1 MKKIFMTMMV
11 AALTLGFHSC
21 SSSDDDELETII
33 EQEQTDDSGDEETE
47 EENSD
52 AITYAA
58 TITNTELA
66 AVLAEIIDGVTL
78 DDNGYGLVTQEAIDS
93 TTELDIS
100 DRGLTSISGI
110 EYFDNLTSL
119 NCSDNPLT
127 DFDISALAGLKV
139 LDCSRCFNQL
149 SVSRSTFYLDLSA
162 QIVLEELYCS
172 ENGLTEL
179 DLSANVALSV
189 LYCNSNALV
198 SLNLSA
204 NISLSILYCQEN
216 SLISLDLSVNVNLS
230 VLVCYQNYLSY
241 LDISA
246 NTNLSMVICGY
257 QIGTSLSLTMTA
269 EQYESDLFDDDDYY
283 SDILVTVDGITSSGD
298 DDDDSLTLDDFEIGN
313 QWAIITIMNDG
324 DMYSFESA
332 ETDFDF
338 TLELNSKN
346 NIYESFTEYIGKNI
360 NYSSYN
366 GEEETTTFTIY
377 GSASNDLEFSFT
389 ITPSLRQ
396 NATPTGVFLVQLY
409 FYSYGECS
417 FIRQWQ
423 YTYFAGNHLLYSFIE
438 SDSEETVSEFDTEI
452 SPITFSTDEIN

>member
-11 AALTLGFHSC
+11 AALTLGFYSC
-21 SSSDDDELETII
+21 SSSDDDELETVV
-33 EQEQTDDSGDEETE
+33 EQKQTDNSGDEETE

-78 DDNGYGLVTQEAIDS
+78 DDNGYGLITQEAIDS

-110 EYFDNLTSL
+110 EYFVNLTSL

-127 DFDISALAGLKV
+127 DFDISALTELKV
-139 LDCSRCFNQL
+139 LDCSRCFNQS

-198 SLNLSA
+198 SLDLSA

-246 NTNLSMVICGY
+246 NTNLSMVICGN
-257 QIGTSLSLTMTA
+257 QKDTSLELILND
-269 EQYESDLFDDDDYY
+269 EQKNSDIIQDDENNEDIVIENESYDFDDIVTDD
-283 SDILVTVDGITSSGD
+283 SDISITSSNLCLIVEFYRVNHPYNI
-298 DDDDSLTLDDFEIGN
+298 SCT
-313 QWAIITIMNDG
+313 
-324 DMYSFESA
+324 FESKDTMVDIVN
-332 ETDFDF
+332 EVTGKSFTFNTDTDNDSSEYKFAIYNTTEKGTDINF
-338 TLELNSKN
+338 TLNVTKN
-346 NIYESFTEYIGKNI
+346 GSPLKAYFYGYMIVAYNYNVIYKHCWMISSSFAEDIVYDWEGFTAEDEG
-360 NYSSYN
+360 
-366 GEEETTTFTIY
+366 ETTVIY
-377 GSASNDLEFSFT
+377 GANS
-389 ITPSLRQ
+389 
-396 NATPTGVFLVQLY
+396 V
-409 FYSYGECS
+409 SY
-417 FIRQWQ
+417 
-423 YTYFAGNHLLYSFIE
+423 
-438 SDSEETVSEFDTEI
+438 
-452 SPITFSTDEIN
+452 TFNTNELF